1 MGENK
6 APKVTQQVKVVKVS
20 PYPIPCSLKKGDSP
34 ELIKGEIAR
43 LELIGFVLK
52 TTSKYFKT
60 GDRYTCEFVIPVIHQ
75 KIVEEVRVIKT
86 YEAATGTAD
95 RPVMVEFH
103 FSNKL
108 PKEEDSIRKF
118 LARIG
123 QKSL

>member
-6 APKVTQQVKVVKVS
+6 ASKATQQAKVVKVS
-20 PYPIPCSLKKGDSP
+20 PYPIPCSLKKGDSS
-34 ELIKGEIAR
+34 EIIKGDIAR
-43 LELIGFVLK
+43 LELIGFVIK

-60 GDRYTCEFVIPVIHQ
+60 GDRYTCEFEIPATHKKVI
-75 KIVEEVRVIKT
+75 EEVRVIKT
-86 YEAATGTAD
+86 YEAATGTAE

-103 FSNKL
+103 FSNKV